1 MNGWNHASSY
11 KASRIFI
18 LDKKNKYPSIKY
30 FVDIHRDSVSKESTT
45 TNINGKDYAKILFV
59 VGLEHDN
66 YKSNLEIAERI
77 NNISNKYYPGLS
89 KGILKKEGEGV
100 EVRLFLL
107 QGFWENMLH
116 LSGLTVM
123 SLYLMSYELKDD
135 SVIFQ
140 PCFSCAL

>member
-1 MNGWNHASSY
+1 MVGDVCIIDERSFRRGGRAY
-11 KASRIFI
+11 GLFGEIVAVPLLFR
-18 LDKKNKYPSIKY
+18 PSCLR
-30 FVDIHRDSVSKESTT
+30 FV
-45 TNINGKDYAKILFV
+45 
-59 VGLEHDN
+59 
-66 YKSNLEIAERI
+66 
-77 NNISNKYYPGLS
+77 
-89 KGILKKEGEGV
+89 KEGEGV